1 MVWDIAK
8 RIDRC
13 HWIPS
18 VVAEHM
24 HFTQGKSQTDDTYRR
39 PRSGDGGNTWHEDG
53 EMYHSAEMES
63 VREAAAQKL
72 RGVMK

>member
-1 MVWDIAK
+1 
-8 RIDRC
+8 
-13 HWIPS
+13 
-18 VVAEHM
+18 M

-39 PRSGDGGNTWHEDG
+39 PRGGDSGNLWEQDG
-53 EMYHSAEMES
+53 EVYYSEEMIS